1 MNDAADDPAVVDPR
15 LTARVRGKMRGDL
28 RKLRVRKPELV
39 ENHRRFLS
47 EAVNHNWL
55 VAPSILWV

>member
-1 MNDAADDPAVVDPR
+1 
-15 LTARVRGKMRGDL
+15 MRSDL

-47 EAVNHNWL
+47 EAVNHNWFI
-55 VAPSILWV
+55 AASILWV